1 MEYNSYISYNKSHT
15 AQTLFP
21 IISQEKGLSFL
32 RLKKHDKGKDDFSPL
47 DTAESARDI
56 QYFLRT
62 HENSFLLKSEE

>member
-21 IISQEKGLSFL
+21 IVSQEKGLSFL

-47 DTAESARDI
+47 DTAESTILFR
-56 QYFLRT
+56 
-62 HENSFLLKSEE
+62 NS